1 MYIGLDLG
9 SSGLR
14 ALLIDEQQQVRGSA
28 EAHYDMLR
36 PHAGWSEQNPAD
48 WIEATKA
55 CFSALRADFPQ
66 DMSAVRGIGISGQMH
81 GATVLDKARTVLRP
95 CILWNDT
102 RSAVEAAELDANPHF
117 RALTGNIVFPG
128 FTAPK
133 LAWMRNHEP
142 DLFAQVDL
150 VLLPKD
156 YLRLWLTGEEVG
168 DFSDAAGTS
177 WLDGGTRQ
185 WSAELLAETNLSP
198 DNMPR
203 LVNGSDA
210 SGTVRDAVAQ
220 ELGLPGGVVVAGG
233 GADNAVAACGIG
245 AVKGG
250 QGFVSLGTSGVL
262 LAAIDQWATSP
273 AQAVH
278 AFCHAVPDAWYQ
290 MGVTLSATD
299 SANWLSGVTGQSVPD
314 MAQSVGEQLSGPSAV
329 TFLPYLSGERTPH
342 NDATMRG
349 AFVGLEHQSD
359 SAALMQAV
367 MEGVA
372 FSIADCMD
380 ALKGSGTA
388 INTLLAIGGGSQS
401 RFWVETLATVLGQ
414 PIGLLAGG
422 ENGAAMGAARL
433 AIMATTGASTADVMH
448 APAAAETIDPSTEHS
463 AAYADALARYRR
475 LYPALKAAL

>member
-14 ALLIDEQQQVRGSA
+14 ALLIDEQQTVRGSA
-28 EAHYDMLR
+28 ESHYEMLR
-36 PHAGWSEQNPAD
+36 PHPGWSEQNPAD
-48 WIEATKA
+48 WIAATKA
-55 CFSALRADFPQ
+55 CFAALNAEFPK
-66 DMSAVRGIGISGQMH
+66 DMKAVRGIGISGQMH
-81 GATVLDKARTVLRP
+81 GATVLDAARRVLRP

-102 RSAVEAAELDANPHF
+102 RSAVEAAALDADPRF
-117 RALTGNIVFPG
+117 RDLTGNIVFPG

-133 LAWMRNHEP
+133 LAWMRTHEP

-156 YLRLWLTGEEVG
+156 YLRLWLTGEEVS

-177 WLDGGTRQ
+177 WLDGGSRE
-185 WSAELLAETNLSP
+185 WSADLLAETGLTP
-198 DNMPR
+198 ANMPP
-203 LVNGSDA
+203 LVHGSA
-210 SGTVRDAVAQ
+210 SSGHVRDAVAG
-220 ELGLPGGVVVAGG
+220 ELGLPTGVTVAGG

-245 AVKGG
+245 AVRGG

-299 SANWLSGVTGQSVPD
+299 SANWLSGVTGQSVPE
-314 MAQSVGEQLSGPSAV
+314 MAASVGETVGGPSEV
-329 TFLPYLSGERTPH
+329 MFLPYLSGERTPH
-342 NDATMRG
+342 NDASMRG
-349 AFVGLEHQSD
+349 AFIGLAHQSD

-372 FSIADCMD
+372 FSMADCMD
-380 ALKGSGTA
+380 ALKSSGTA
-388 INTLLAIGGGSQS
+388 IDSLLAIGGGSQS

-433 AIMATTGASTADVMH
+433 AIMATTGGSTDEIMH
-448 APAAAETIDPSTEHS
+448 TPTAAETIDPRREHS

-475 LYPALKAAL
+475 LYPALKASL

>member
-14 ALLIDEQQQVRGSA
+14 ALLIDEQQTVRGSA
-28 EAHYDMLR
+28 ESHYEMLR
-36 PHAGWSEQNPAD
+36 PHPGWSEQNPAD
-48 WIEATKA
+48 WIAATKA
-55 CFSALRADFPQ
+55 CFAALNAEFPK
-66 DMSAVRGIGISGQMH
+66 DMKAVRGIGISGQMH
-81 GATVLDKARTVLRP
+81 GATVLDAARRVLRP

-102 RSAVEAAELDANPHF
+102 RSAVEAAALDADPRF
-117 RALTGNIVFPG
+117 RDLTGNIVFPG

-133 LAWMRNHEP
+133 LAWMRTHEP

-156 YLRLWLTGEEVG
+156 YLRLWLTGEEVS

-177 WLDGGTRQ
+177 WLDGGSRE
-185 WSAELLAETNLSP
+185 WSADLLAETGLTP
-198 DNMPR
+198 ANMPP
-203 LVNGSDA
+203 LVHGSA
-210 SGTVRDAVAQ
+210 SSGHVRDAVAG
-220 ELGLPGGVVVAGG
+220 ELGLPTGVTVAGG

-245 AVKGG
+245 AVRGG

-299 SANWLSGVTGQSVPD
+299 SANWLSGVTGQSVPE
-314 MAQSVGEQLSGPSAV
+314 MAASVGETVRGPSEV
-329 TFLPYLSGERTPH
+329 MFLPYLSGERTPH
-342 NDATMRG
+342 NDASMRG
-349 AFVGLEHQSD
+349 AFIGLAHQSD

-372 FSIADCMD
+372 FSMADCMD
-380 ALKGSGTA
+380 ALKSSGTA
-388 INTLLAIGGGSQS
+388 IDSLLAIGGGSQS

-433 AIMATTGASTADVMH
+433 AIMATTGGSTDEIMH
-448 APAAAETIDPSTEHS
+448 TPTAAETIDPRREHS

-475 LYPALKAAL
+475 LYPALKASL

>member
-14 ALLIDEQQQVRGSA
+14 ALLVDEQQHVRGAA
-28 EAHYDMLR
+28 EAHYDMQR
-36 PHAGWSEQNPAD
+36 PHAGWSEQDPAD
-48 WIEATKA
+48 WIEATKS
-55 CFSALRADFPQ
+55 CFAALRAEFPH
-66 DMSAVRGIGISGQMH
+66 DMKAVRGIGISGQMH
-81 GATVLDKARTVLRP
+81 GATVLDKARNVLRP

-102 RSAVEAAELDANPHF
+102 RSAAEAAALDANPQF

-142 DLFAQVDL
+142 DLFAKVDL

-168 DFSDAAGTS
+168 DYSDAAGTS
-177 WLDGGTRQ
+177 WLDGGRRQ
-185 WSAELLAETNLSP
+185 WSSELLAETGLSA
-198 DNMPR
+198 DQMPS
-203 LVNGSDA
+203 LIHGSEG
-210 SGTVRDAVAQ
+210 SGTVRESVAA
-220 ELGLPGGVVVAGG
+220 ELGLPAGVVVAGG

-278 AFCHAVPDAWYQ
+278 AFCHAIPDAWYQ

-314 MAQSVGEQLSGPSAV
+314 MAKSVGERLRGPSAV

-372 FSIADCMD
+372 FSIADCMA
-380 ALKGSGTA
+380 ALKSSGTA

-414 PIGLLAGG
+414 PVGLLSGG

-433 AIMATTGASTADVMH
+433 AIMATTGAGTADVMH
-448 APAAAETIDPSTEHS
+448 APEAAETIDPRTEHS

>member
-1 MYIGLDLG
+1 MFVGLDLG

-14 ALLIDEQQQVRGSA
+14 ALLIDADQRVIGAA
-28 EAHYDMLR
+28 EAAYEMHR
-36 PHAGWSEQNPAD
+36 PHAGWSEQDPAD
-48 WIEATKA
+48 WIEATQT
-55 CFSALRADFPQ
+55 CFAKLRAAFPAEVG
-66 DMSAVRGIGISGQMH
+66 AVQGIGISGQMH
-81 GATVLDKARTVLRP
+81 GATVLNSERDVIRP

-102 RSAVEAAELDANPHF
+102 RSHHEAATLDADPAF
-117 RALTGNIVFPG
+117 RSQTGNIVFPG

-133 LAWMRNHEP
+133 LAWMCEHEP
-142 DLFAQVDL
+142 DLFTQVDL

-177 WLDGGTRQ
+177 WFDSGTKD
-185 WSAELLAETNLSP
+185 WSDTLLAATGLSRA
-198 DNMPR
+198 NMPR
-203 LVNGSDA
+203 LITGSEA
-210 SGTVRDAVAQ
+210 SGTLRADVADL
-220 ELGLPGGVVVAGG
+220 LGLPAGVIVAGG

-250 QGFVSLGTSGVL
+250 RGFVSLGTSGVL
-262 LAAIDQWATSP
+262 LAAIDQWATNP
-273 AQAVH
+273 ERAVH
-278 AFCHAVPDAWYQ
+278 AFCHAVPDAFYQ

-299 SANWLSGVTGQSVPD
+299 SANWLASVTGEPVPA
-314 MAQSVGEQLSGPSAV
+314 MAAALGAKIKGPSDV

-342 NDATMRG
+342 NDASMRG
-349 AFVGLEHQSD
+349 AFVGLAHQSD

-372 FSIADCMD
+372 FSMADCLA
-380 ALKGSGTA
+380 ALQSSGTA
-388 INTLLAIGGGSQS
+388 IDSLLAIGGGSQS

-414 PIGLLAGG
+414 PIGLLSGG

-433 AIMATTGASTADVMH
+433 AMMAATGAPTDAVMH
-448 APAAAETIDPSTEHS
+448 SPAVAETIDPV
-463 AAYADALARYRR
+463 AALMPAYEDALARYRR

>member
-14 ALLIDEQQQVRGSA
+14 ALLIDDQQQVRGSA

-48 WIEATKA
+48 WIQATKS
-55 CFSALRADFPQ
+55 CFAALRAEFPN
-66 DMSAVRGIGISGQMH
+66 DLSAVRGIGISGQMH
-81 GATVLDKARTVLRP
+81 GATVLDKARNVLRP

-102 RSAVEAAELDANPHF
+102 RSAAEAAELDANPQF

-142 DLFAQVDL
+142 ELFAQADL

-168 DFSDAAGTS
+168 DYSDAAGTS
-177 WLDGGTRQ
+177 WLDGGSRR
-185 WSAELLAETNLSP
+185 WSAELLAETGMKPENI
-198 DNMPR
+198 PR
-203 LVNGSDA
+203 LVHGSDA
-210 SGTVRDAVAQ
+210 SGMVRDAVARD
-220 ELGLPGGVVVAGG
+220 LGLPAGVVVAGG

-299 SANWLSGVTGQSVPD
+299 SANWLAGVTGHSVPD
-314 MAQSVGEQLSGPSAV
+314 MAKSVGERLSGPSGV

-342 NDATMRG
+342 NDPTMRG
-349 AFVGLEHQSD
+349 AFIGLEHQSD
-359 SAALMQAV
+359 SAVLMQAV

-380 ALKGSGTA
+380 ALKSSGTA
-388 INTLLAIGGGSQS
+388 IDTLLAIGGGSQS
-401 RFWVETLATVLGQ
+401 RFWVETLATVLNQ

-422 ENGAAMGAARL
+422 ENGAALGAARL
-433 AIMATTGASTADVMH
+433 AIMAATGGGTAEVMH
-448 APAAAETIDPSTEHS
+448 APVASETIDPCVEHS

>member
-14 ALLIDEQQQVRGSA
+14 ALLIDEQQTVRGSA
-28 EAHYDMLR
+28 ESHYEMLR
-36 PHAGWSEQNPAD
+36 PHPGWSEQNPAD

-55 CFSALRADFPQ
+55 CFAALNAEFPK
-66 DMSAVRGIGISGQMH
+66 DMKAVRGIGISGQMH
-81 GATVLDKARTVLRP
+81 GATVLDAARRVLRP

-102 RSAVEAAELDANPHF
+102 RSAVEAAALDADPRF
-117 RALTGNIVFPG
+117 RDLTGNIVFPG

-133 LAWMRNHEP
+133 LAWMRTHEP

-177 WLDGGTRQ
+177 WLDGGSRE
-185 WSAELLAETNLSP
+185 WSADLLAETGLTP
-198 DNMPR
+198 ANMPP
-203 LVNGSDA
+203 LVHGSA
-210 SGTVRDAVAQ
+210 PSGHVRDAVAG
-220 ELGLPGGVVVAGG
+220 ELGLPTGVTVAGG

-245 AVKGG
+245 AVRGG

-299 SANWLSGVTGQSVPD
+299 SANWLSGVTGQSVPE
-314 MAQSVGEQLSGPSAV
+314 MAASVGETVGGPSEV
-329 TFLPYLSGERTPH
+329 MFLPYLSGERTPH
-342 NDATMRG
+342 NDASMRG
-349 AFVGLEHQSD
+349 AFFGLAHQSD

-372 FSIADCMD
+372 FSMADCMD
-380 ALKGSGTA
+380 ALKSSGTA
-388 INTLLAIGGGSQS
+388 IDSLLAIGGGSQS

-433 AIMATTGASTADVMH
+433 AIMATTGGSTAEIMH
-448 APAAAETIDPSTEHS
+448 TPTAAETIDPRREHS

-475 LYPALKAAL
+475 LYPALKASL